1 MDTAPGPAMN
11 AGVSRPFR
19 CLITAGPTREHFDPV
34 RFLSNGSSG
43 KMGYALARGAEA
55 RRWQVDLVSGPV
67 ALPSPEGVTLHR
79 VVSAAEMFAVCEP
92 LFARCDL
99 FIAAAAVADFRPKYV
114 AREKLKKGRQE
125 LRLELVQTIDI
136 LQTLA
141 SRKRPNQVVVGF
153 AAETQDLELNARCK
167 LEEKDLDWIVA
178 NDVGGSGLGMNS
190 DDNAVLLLARSGQ
203 RFAFGPASKIAV
215 AGFILGKVA
224 PAHEI

>member
-1 MDTAPGPAMN
+1 MN

-43 KMGYALARGAEA
+43 KMGYALARGAAA

-99 FIAAAAVADFRPKYV
+99 FIAAAAVADYRPKIM
-114 AREKLKKGRQE
+114 AHEKLGKRGLK

-141 SRKRPNQVVVGF
+141 ARKRAGQVVVGF
-153 AAETQDLELNARCK
+153 AAETRSVEIRARRK
-167 LEEKDLDWIVA
+167 LLAKRLDWIVA
-178 NDVGGSGLGMNS
+178 NDVSKPGLGMES
-190 DDNAVLLLARSGQ
+190 DNNAVFLLSKDGGRV
-203 RFAFGPASKIAV
+203 AFGPAPKPAV
-215 AGFILGKVA
+215 ADFILSRVW
-224 PAHEI
+224 PASKA